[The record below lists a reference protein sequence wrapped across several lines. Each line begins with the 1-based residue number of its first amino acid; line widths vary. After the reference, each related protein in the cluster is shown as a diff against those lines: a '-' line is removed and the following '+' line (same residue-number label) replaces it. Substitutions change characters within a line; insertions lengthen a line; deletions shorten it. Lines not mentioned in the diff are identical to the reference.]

1 MEPTLG
7 RKITVVPET
16 IKNNLLNIKFLP
28 IKPLLTKNNPTP
40 IWIEVKI
47 LKSGKLAKSINKGWR
62 IIASGMIYKPN
73 PKTRAVLATLNQF
86 SSTILAAI
94 KTPPQTG
101 GVIVDKSANQK
112 INKCTN
118 SGLRPKSI
126 SAGPATDTQIT
137 YAAVVGTSI
146 PKIRHAI
153 AVRKRANH
161 RLPPD
166 RVIIEDVTF
175 IPNPVIPRT
184 PTISEAQRIIDA
196 IIDTWRPANNDAF
209 TILVFVVFQLKFKF
223 MSKNKRSNP
232 DSIAIAA
239 ENWGV

>member
-1 MEPTLG
+1 MEPKLG
-7 RKITVVPET
+7 RKIIIFPAI
-16 IKNNLLNIKFLP
+16 IKNILFNVKFFP
-28 IKPLLTKNNPTP
+28 IKPLLTKNNPNP
-40 IWIEVKI
+40 IWIDVKI
-47 LKSGKLAKSINKGWR
+47 LKTGRLAKSINEGWR
-62 IIASGMIYKPN
+62 TIASGIIYNPR
-73 PKTRAVLATLNQF
+73 PKTKAVLATFNQF

-112 INKCTN
+112 MNKCTN

-146 PKIRHAI
+146 PKMRHEM

-161 RLPPD
+161 KLPSD

-196 IIDTWRPANNDAF
+196 MIDTWRPANNEAL
-209 TILVFVVFQLKFKF
+209 TILIFVVFQLKFKF
-223 MSKNKRSNP
+223 ISTNKRRNP